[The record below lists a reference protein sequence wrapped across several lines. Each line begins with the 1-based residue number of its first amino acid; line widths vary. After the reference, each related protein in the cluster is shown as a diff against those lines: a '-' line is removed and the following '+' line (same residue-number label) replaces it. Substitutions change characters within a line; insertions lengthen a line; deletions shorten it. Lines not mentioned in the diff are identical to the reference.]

1 MGLGALV
8 AVGPQTWPALAA
20 GNRYVAT
27 TGSDG
32 GNDCSNPGS
41 PCATI
46 QHAISQSAS
55 GDVINLGPGKYV
67 ENVTV
72 NQNVTIQGG
81 PTTGSTVDGNQTGS
95 VFTVNDTI
103 TATLSMLTIT
113 NGNAGD
119 AAGNQGGGIQNNG
132 TLTVVQS
139 TINGNTATTGESTGL
154 GGGIF
159 NHFSAALTV
168 INSTISGNSAT
179 AGGIGGGI
187 CNQNAIT
194 VINSTIS
201 GNSATASGFGGG
213 LFNVEGATAT
223 LVNVTIN
230 GNTAG
235 PGRGGGLTNAPFGT
249 LNFTNTIIS
258 SSSAGSGDCVNFGA
272 IGTNSHNLVQ
282 DGGCSPAVSG
292 NPKLGPLQNN
302 GGPTFT
308 HALMAGSP
316 AIDAG
321 DDAILGSPNF
331 LTTEQRGP
339 GFPRKANLHV
349 DIGAFEFQGP
359 IFNTCLKD
367 NSSGNLLQWN
377 SVTGQYKFTRCSDG
391 FMITGTGVVKLVN
404 GIQTLTDFK
413 SDRRISAGLNTGQL
427 TGNATIYLQ
436 VAAGVWQSLQI
447 VATNPSATC
456 SCGP

>member
-159 NHFSAALTV
+159 NHFSAAL
-168 INSTISGNSAT
+168 
-179 AGGIGGGI
+179 
-187 CNQNAIT
+187 T

-377 SVTGQYKFTRCSDG
+377 SVTGQ
-391 FMITGTGVVKLVN
+391 
-404 GIQTLTDFK
+404 
-413 SDRRISAGLNTGQL
+413 L
-427 TGNATIYLQ
+427 TGNATVYLQ